1 MMKEVVIYF
10 KMSVAGWLNISI
22 RNTIQPISD
31 PHITTSIVDLTI
43 SSQRENV
50 IMSLSSK
57 NVRKT
62 KHQKIV

>member
-1 MMKEVVIYF
+1 MKMALTIYF

-43 SSQRENV
+43 ISSQRENV
-50 IMSLSSK
+50 IMALSSK
-57 NVRKT
+57 NVRKN
-62 KHQKIV
+62 